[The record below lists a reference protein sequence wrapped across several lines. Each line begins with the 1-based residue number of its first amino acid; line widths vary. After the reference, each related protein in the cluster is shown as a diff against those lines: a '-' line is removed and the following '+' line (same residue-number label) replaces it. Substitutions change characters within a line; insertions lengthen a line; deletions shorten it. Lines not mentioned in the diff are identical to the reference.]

1 MGRELEDQAVMI
13 NEVDTLADRVGG
25 KLSNGMSRIKHI
37 VRKNEGKRLF
47 PFCPVYS
54 VYAGSLL

>member
-13 NEVDTLADRVGG
+13 DEVDTLADRVGG

-37 VRKNEGKRLF
+37 VRKNEGKTASF
-47 PFCPVYS
+47 
-54 VYAGSLL
+54 SLVVFTLALV